1 MLTRALFSALS
12 CLHPFPFVIFLHQ
25 TIPPFIVLHS
35 LHKSQCQTL
44 LGNSLCLLSVP
55 EVISMGEHNLWEMKV
70 HSKVSFHFSL
80 NVGEL
85 VNGRV
90 GRFKMLLLQKEWWS
104 LLFKFFKYLDAYNST
119 RHLRNKCCFATLC
132 VTLLSPNCFHSNQL
146 TFKNHVVHF
155 FKKIMSCIKI
165 ENIIQTRQ

>member
-1 MLTRALFSALS
+1 MLTKALFSALS
-12 CLHPFPFVIFLHQ
+12 CLHPLPFFIFLRQ

-55 EVISMGEHNLWEMKV
+55 EVISRGEHNLWKMEV

-80 NVGEL
+80 NVGEGGGMPM
-85 VNGRV
+85 NGIV

-104 LLFKFFKYLDAYNST
+104 LPFKFFKYLDAYNST
-119 RHLRNKCCFATLC
+119 RHLRNKCCFVTLC
-132 VTLLSPNCFHSNQL
+132 VTLLSPNCFHSSQL

-155 FKKIMSCIKI
+155 LKKKSCHALK
-165 ENIIQTRQ
+165 